1 MRPYSFSVK
10 AEEKIVWE
18 LFIHWID
25 VKGDNHLIGRLVFIT
40 KFTESRFVIE
50 YFKDC
55 LADAEKYNFER
66 ISGCPTDN
74 GKYTWEY
81 PYSYLPIFVDE
92 RMINP
97 NRSDL
102 MFHLGRYGLD
112 IYDRYE
118 FFKRSHGI
126 CSDNFLFLSDK
137 EDDTNYWHNMKHGMM
152 LGKPKPE

>member
-1 MRPYSFSVK
+1 MRPYNFNLK
-10 AEEKIVWE
+10 DDEKIVWE

-25 VKGDNHLIGRLVFIT
+25 GDGNNHLIGRLVFIT

-50 YFKDC
+50 YFEDA
-55 LADAEKYNFER
+55 LAIANQFNFER
-66 ISGCPTDN
+66 ISGCSPDN
-74 GKYTWEY
+74 GKLIWEY
-81 PYSYLPIFVDE
+81 PYSYLPIFVEE

-97 NRSDL
+97 NRDDL
-102 MFHLGRYGLD
+102 MFHLARYGLT

-137 EDDTNYWHNMKHGMM
+137 EDDSKYWHSVKHGMM
-152 LGKPKPE
+152 LGKSKS